1 MVTNHVKQ
9 SAAPVGPRL
18 KAIRE
23 AWGVSVEAQ
32 AKAMGV
38 LQCSVCQLETRGNVT
53 VETLR
58 RYAQALGGSVAMVIQ
73 TPHGTEAL

>member
-1 MVTNHVKQ
+1 MVTNHVKR
-9 SAAPVGPRL
+9 SENPVGPRL

-23 AWGVSVEAQ
+23 AWGITVDQQ

-58 RYAQALGGSVAMVIQ
+58 RYAKALGGGVAVVIQ